1 MKALPSPVVN
11 DNEQKMKLEAF
22 LQRLLFPE
30 IQEMPTSLNNDSS
43 NRNSEGGSSNQQQQH
58 VSFDSLLQEVNDAFP
73 NTQLNLNIPVDEH
86 GNTPLHWLTSIANLE
101 LVKHLVKHGSN
112 RLYGDNMG
120 SHA

>member
-43 NRNSEGGSSNQQQQH
+43 NRNSEGGAQTNNNSTYH
-58 VSFDSLLQEVNDAFP
+58 LIAFC
-73 NTQLNLNIPVDEH
+73 
-86 GNTPLHWLTSIANLE
+86 
-101 LVKHLVKHGSN
+101 K
-112 RLYGDNMG
+112 R
-120 SHA
+120 